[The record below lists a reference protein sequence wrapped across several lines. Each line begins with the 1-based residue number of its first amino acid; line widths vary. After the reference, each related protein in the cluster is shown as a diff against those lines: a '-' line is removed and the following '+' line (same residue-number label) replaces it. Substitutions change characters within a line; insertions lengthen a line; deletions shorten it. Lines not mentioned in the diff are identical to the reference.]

1 MSMKRRNLQG
11 VRTYGSSEE
20 PTTRS
25 FLMLLYA
32 YSIRVTYSCS
42 DLSVVIYCTLL
53 FCTALHRHVSVL
65 LLSDIAI
72 MHVGCTILSAIT
84 LPLSSL
90 LLSPIFCPLASIL
103 VNWFKSVLCRYTNA
117 WIWQWCVGMRLN
129 NSQMKAMQIIGGVND
144 W

>member
-1 MSMKRRNLQG
+1 MKRRNLQG

-72 MHVGCTILSAIT
+72 MHIGCTILSAIT
-84 LPLSSL
+84 LPLSFSY
-90 LLSPIFCPLASIL
+90 LLSSCIHTGEL
-103 VNWFKSVLCRYTNA
+103 VQICAVQIYECMNMTMMCGDATEQFSNESHADNWRRK
-117 WIWQWCVGMRLN
+117 
-129 NSQMKAMQIIGGVND
+129 
-144 W
+144 